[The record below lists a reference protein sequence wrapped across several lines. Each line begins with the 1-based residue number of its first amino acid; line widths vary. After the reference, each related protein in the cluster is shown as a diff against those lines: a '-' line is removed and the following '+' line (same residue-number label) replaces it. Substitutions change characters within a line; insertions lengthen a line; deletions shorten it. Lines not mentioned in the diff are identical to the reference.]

1 MGALELGLLSLV
13 VIVLLIYAGLYIP
26 VVLALVS
33 FVSVWLMRG
42 NIDIAINL
50 LTISVKDTVSDYNF
64 ATVPLFTMMGLI
76 VSKAG
81 LGKDVYE
88 VANQIFRAVR
98 GGLGIATVAAN
109 AIFASVTGSS
119 IASASVF
126 TKVSVP
132 EMRRYRYGK
141 RFAVGVVAGSSVLG
155 MLIPPSVMLIIYA
168 VVAEQS
174 IGAMFLAGVVPGLLL
189 STVFGFSILIMAWL
203 LPRFVGGPHNVEDGS
218 VAPEPL
224 IGFGEIMVKLV
235 PVVLLIVVVLGGI
248 YGGVFTP
255 TEAGAAGGLM
265 ALIIAAARRRLTA
278 RGVWEALVET
288 GHITATILFLIIA
301 ASTYSRMLGIAGL
314 PTLFG
319 EWMQSMDLN
328 LAMLMVIYVLL
339 LIVLGT
345 ILDTASIILVV
356 VPLFLTAVEA
366 FGADLVWFGIVT
378 VIGAEIGLLTPP
390 LGLSCFVIKSTIDD
404 PSISLADVFL
414 GALPFAFV
422 MLLVLILVIAF
433 PQISLVLV
441 R

>member
-1 MGALELGLLSLV
+1 
-13 VIVLLIYAGLYIP
+13 
-26 VVLALVS
+26 
-33 FVSVWLMRG
+33 
-42 NIDIAINL
+42 
-50 LTISVKDTVSDYNF
+50 
-64 ATVPLFTMMGLI
+64 
-76 VSKAG
+76 
-81 LGKDVYE
+81 
-88 VANQIFRAVR
+88 
-98 GGLGIATVAAN
+98 
-109 AIFASVTGSS
+109 
-119 IASASVF
+119 
-126 TKVSVP
+126 
-132 EMRRYRYGK
+132 
-141 RFAVGVVAGSSVLG
+141 

-174 IGAMFLAGVVPGLLL
+174 IGAMFLAGIVPGLLL
-189 STVFGFSILIMAWL
+189 STVFGFAILMMAWL
-203 LPRFVGGPHNVEDGS
+203 VPRFVGGPHNVDDGS
-218 VAPEPL
+218 LESEPL
-224 IGFGEIMVKLV
+224 IGIGEIMVKLV

-265 ALIIAAARRRLTA
+265 ALIIAAARRRLTV
-278 RGVWEALVET
+278 RGVWETLVET

-414 GALPFAFV
+414 GALPFAAV

>member
-1 MGALELGLLSLV
+1 MGPLELGLISLG

-81 LGKDVYE
+81 LGRDVYE
-88 VANQIFRAVR
+88 VANQIFRAIR

-132 EMRRYRYGK
+132 EMRRFHYGK

-189 STVFGFSILIMAWL
+189 ATVFGFAILIMAWL
-203 LPRFVGGPHNVEDGS
+203 APRFVGGRYGEG
-218 VAPEPL
+218 AERTEPL
-224 IGFGEIMVKLV
+224 ISFREIMVKLV
-235 PVVLLIVVVLGGI
+235 PVVLLILVVLGGI

-265 ALIIAAARRRLTA
+265 AILIAAARRRLTL
-278 RGVWEALVET
+278 RSVWEALVET

-328 LAMLMVIYVLL
+328 LAMMMAIYVLL

-414 GALPFAFV
+414 GALPFAAV
-422 MLLVLILVIAF
+422 MLVVLIFVIAF